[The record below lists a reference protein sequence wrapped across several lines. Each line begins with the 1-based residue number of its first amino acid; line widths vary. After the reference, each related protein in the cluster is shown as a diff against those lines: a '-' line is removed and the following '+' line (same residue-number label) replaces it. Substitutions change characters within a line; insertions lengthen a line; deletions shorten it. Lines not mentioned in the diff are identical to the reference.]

1 MQEIINLR
9 LSEIQEILQSTYLV
23 INLKFLIFAFIRTE
37 IRLFN
42 YRVRHVAYFGHK
54 LGLKFASVLNHSTF
68 EFQDISERATGS
80 YFYVKSTYF

>member
-42 YRVRHVAYFGHK
+42 YHVACSIFRSQIG
-54 LGLKFASVLNHSTF
+54 A
-68 EFQDISERATGS
+68 
-80 YFYVKSTYF
+80 